1 MKLPMPDG
9 DECQIYI
16 LNSLF
21 RNSQFQ

>member
-1 MKLPMPDG
+1 MPDG